1 MGDMK
6 ISETFEMQEEVRWV
20 NHWPKYTP
28 DDAQGHLLGA
38 TEEIGETSEIIRKCG
53 HEAIM
58 TNRVIRRKFV
68 TEVADAFS
76 YLVNV
81 LLSYGITAEEFSEAF
96 TDKHEFNMDRDY
108 ASEYDALCEEMK
120 KPSEDG

>member
-1 MGDMK
+1 MK
-6 ISETFEMQEEVRWV
+6 ALELPRLDLKMSEVFEAQEEVRWV

-28 DDAQGHLLGA
+28 DDAQAHLLGA
-38 TEEIGETSEIIRKCG
+38 TEEIGEISEIIRKCG

-58 TNRVIRRKFV
+58 NSPTIRRKLT
-68 TEVADAFS
+68 TEVVDAVS

-96 TDKHEFNMDRDY
+96 VRKPTAMLAATIPPNTLRY
-108 ASEYDALCEEMK
+108 ARK
-120 KPSEDG
+120 